1 MTKDLIEK
9 LEKKTNFNLKV
20 VSINNDDDKKLLL
33 IKFLEKQ
40 NFLEIKKIQSILK
53 INFIDDSPIGYALL
67 KNNSEVVGFLGT
79 IFSKRRIQNQL
90 FDHCYL
96 HTWIV
101 SKNYR
106 MQSFRLIKPVLEK
119 KVFISTFSPIKSLEG
134 LYKKLYF
141 EEKNYFT
148 KFIIASPINFSDNKM
163 KLIDDRSLFENKLSE
178 SNKKVCADHNSLGVD
193 ILFVCPKNDINDFI
207 LIIAKK
213 KIKKKIFPVLEIIYV
228 SNIQKFKENEKE
240 INIQLIKKFKTI
252 FFVENYFDNNSLFSK
267 KKLFTKINE
276 KKGYYKNVPKSHNL
290 NFLYSEILD

>member
-1 MTKDLIEK
+1 
-9 LEKKTNFNLKV
+9 
-20 VSINNDDDKKLLL
+20 
-33 IKFLEKQ
+33 
-40 NFLEIKKIQSILK
+40 
-53 INFIDDSPIGYALL
+53 
-67 KNNSEVVGFLGT
+67 
-79 IFSKRRIQNQL
+79 
-90 FDHCYL
+90 
-96 HTWIV
+96 
-101 SKNYR
+101 
-106 MQSFRLIKPVLEK
+106 
-119 KVFISTFSPIKSLEG
+119 
-134 LYKKLYF
+134 
-141 EEKNYFT
+141 
-148 KFIIASPINFSDNKM
+148 M

-252 FFVENYFDNNSLFSK
+252 FFFENYFDNNSLFSK

-290 NFLYSEILD
+290 NFYTAKF